1 MNGQSLK
8 RHRTTLS
15 IGSRYPL
22 FITAAVLLLGVLSG
36 CAMIGPDYV
45 KPTVQEPTE
54 WLAKEE
60 PKIKTDDIDYARW
73 WSVFNDPALN
83 RLVETAYHQNLNLQI
98 AGLRVL
104 QARAQLAI
112 AIGDQYP
119 QQQAGVFQY
128 DYTKTSKNAPGTAA
142 GDLNFNSLSLGFD
155 AAWELDIWG
164 KFRRN
169 VQSSVGNLEASVAG
183 YDDFLVTLTA
193 EVARTYVL
201 IRTNQERLDIAR
213 ENEKIQRRSLEIA
226 EARFKGGAVTE
237 LDVTQARSLLTST
250 QSTIPRFEQT
260 LRQFKNALATLL
272 GKLPGEIDALL
283 EGPGVIPK
291 VPAGAAV
298 GIPAELLR
306 RRPDIRLAEREL
318 AAQSALIGVAKAD
331 LYPHFQLFGSLGV
344 YTTDAGN
351 TQAGGGIGGVFDG
364 DSFSFFGGTGIRW
377 DILNYGRIKN
387 RVRLQDALFEERLVA
402 YENTVLQAAQE
413 AEDGIVAF
421 LRTQEQ
427 EKFLKESVDASK
439 RSVDLSMLQYREGLV
454 DYQRVLDTQRFL
466 TDQQDIQT
474 TVSGDVS
481 LSLVAVYKALGG
493 GWQYRIGKDFVA
505 DKYREQMRQRTD
517 WGKLLEPAKL
527 ETPPSENAT
536 DKWVWPDW

>member
-1 MNGQSLK
+1 MIRQHNQRRLK
-8 RHRTTLS
+8 SKIEAVLQCLMLS
-15 IGSRYPL
+15 IV
-22 FITAAVLLLGVLSG
+22 AAAFLSG
-36 CAMIGPDYV
+36 CAMVGPDYL
-45 KPTVQEPTE
+45 KPTAQEPKE
-54 WLAKEE
+54 WLQKED
-60 PKIKTDDIDYARW
+60 PKIKTEDIDYAKW
-73 WSVFNDPALN
+73 WTVFNDPVMN
-83 RLVETAYHQNLNLQI
+83 TLVEAAYNQNLNLQI

-104 QARAQLAI
+104 RARAQLAI

-119 QQQAGVFQY
+119 QQQFGSFEYA
-128 DYTKTSKNAPGTAA
+128 YTQASENAPGTALA
-142 GDLNFNSLSLGFD
+142 DNNYSSLDIGFD

-169 VQSSVGNLEASVAG
+169 VQSSVGNLEASVAS
-183 YDDFLVTLTA
+183 YDDFLVTLSA
-193 EVARTYVL
+193 EVARIYVL
-201 IRTNQERLDIAR
+201 IRTNEERLAIAR

-237 LDVTQARSLLTST
+237 LDVSQAKSLLTST
-250 QSTIPRFEQT
+250 QSTIPQFKQAI
-260 LRQFKNALATLL
+260 RQLKNALATLL
-272 GKLPGEIDALL
+272 GKLPGEIDAML

-291 VPAGAAV
+291 VPEGVAV

-331 LYPHFQLFGSLGV
+331 LYPHLQLFGSLGF
-344 YTTDAGN
+344 YTTDATN
-351 TQAGGGIGGVFDG
+351 TKAGDGIGGLFNG

-387 RVRLQDALFEERLVA
+387 RVRVQDARFEELLVN
-402 YENTVLQAAQE
+402 YENTVLEAAQE
-413 AEDGIVAF
+413 AEDGIVSL

-427 EKFLKESVDASK
+427 EKFLLESVVASK
-439 RSVDLSMLQYREGLV
+439 RSVDLSLIQYREGFT

-481 LSLVAVYKALGG
+481 LSLVAIYKALGG
-493 GWQYRIGKDFVA
+493 GWQYRVGKGFVA
-505 DKYREQMRQRTD
+505 EKYKEQMRQRTN

-527 ETPPSENAT
+527 ETPPSEKAT
-536 DKWVWPDW
+536 EKWLWPDW

>member
-1 MNGQSLK
+1 MVV
-8 RHRTTLS
+8 
-15 IGSRYPL
+15 
-22 FITAAVLLLGVLSG
+22 FFAAIALLGS
-36 CAMIGPDYV
+36 CAMVGPDYV
-45 KPTVQEPTE
+45 KPTLQEPGD
-54 WLAKEE
+54 WLEKGD
-60 PKIKTDDIDYARW
+60 PKIRTEDIDYSQW
-73 WSVFNDPALN
+73 WTVFNDPVLN
-83 RLVETAYHQNLNLQI
+83 RLMESAYNENLNLQI

-119 QQQAGVFQY
+119 QQQLGSFEYA
-128 DYTKTSKNAPGTAA
+128 YTQTSKNAPGTAFA
-142 GDLNFNSLSLGFD
+142 DTSYNSLSIGFD

-169 VQSSVGNLEASVAG
+169 VQSSVGNLEVSVAS

-193 EVARTYVL
+193 EVARIYVL
-201 IRTNQERLDIAR
+201 IRTSEERLGIAR

-226 EARFKGGAVTE
+226 VARFKGGAVTE
-237 LDVTQARSLLTST
+237 LDVTQAKSLLTNT
-250 QSTIPRFEQT
+250 QSTIPRFEQDI
-260 LRQFKNALATLL
+260 RQLKNALATLL
-272 GKLPGEIDALL
+272 AKLPGEIDAAM

-291 VPAGAAV
+291 VPEDVAV

-306 RRPDIRLAEREL
+306 RRPDIRLAERGL
-318 AAQSALIGVAKAD
+318 AGQSALIGVAKAD
-331 LYPHFQLFGSLGV
+331 LYPHLQLFGTLGF
-344 YTTDAGN
+344 YTTDADN
-351 TQAGGGIGGVFDG
+351 TSAGGGIGGLFDG
-364 DSFSFFGGTGIRW
+364 DSFSFLGGTGIRW

-387 RVRLQDALFEERLVA
+387 RVRVQDARFEELLVS
-402 YENTVLQAAQE
+402 YENTVLEAAQE

-427 EKFLKESVDASK
+427 EKFLLESVKASK
-439 RSVDLSMLQYREGLV
+439 RSVDLSMLQYREGLI

-481 LSLVAVYKALGG
+481 LSLVAIYKALGG

-505 DKYREQMRQRTD
+505 GKYKDQMQQRTN
-517 WGKLLEPAKL
+517 WGKLLEPEKL
-527 ETPPSENAT
+527 EVPPSETAT
-536 DKWVWPDW
+536 ESWMWPDW

>member
-1 MNGQSLK
+1 MIRQHNQRRLK
-8 RHRTTLS
+8 SKIEAVLQCLMLS
-15 IGSRYPL
+15 IV
-22 FITAAVLLLGVLSG
+22 AAAFLSG
-36 CAMIGPDYV
+36 CAMVGPDYL
-45 KPTVQEPTE
+45 KPTAQEPKE
-54 WLAKEE
+54 WLQKED
-60 PKIKTDDIDYARW
+60 PKIKTEDIDYAKW
-73 WSVFNDPALN
+73 WTVFNDPVMN
-83 RLVETAYHQNLNLQI
+83 TLVEAAYNQNLNLQI

-104 QARAQLAI
+104 RARAQLAI

-119 QQQAGVFQY
+119 QQQFGSFEYA
-128 DYTKTSKNAPGTAA
+128 YTQASENAPGTALA
-142 GDLNFNSLSLGFD
+142 DNNYSSLDIGFD

-169 VQSSVGNLEASVAG
+169 VQSSVGNLEASVAS
-183 YDDFLVTLTA
+183 YDDFLVTLSA
-193 EVARTYVL
+193 EVARIYVL
-201 IRTNQERLDIAR
+201 IRTNEERLAIAR

-237 LDVTQARSLLTST
+237 LDVSQAKSLLTST
-250 QSTIPRFEQT
+250 QSTIPQFKQAI
-260 LRQFKNALATLL
+260 RQLKNALATLL
-272 GKLPGEIDALL
+272 GKLPGEIDAML

-291 VPAGAAV
+291 VPEGVAV

-331 LYPHFQLFGSLGV
+331 LYPHLQLFGSLGF
-344 YTTDAGN
+344 YTTDANN
-351 TQAGGGIGGVFDG
+351 TKAGDGIGGLFDG
-364 DSFSFFGGTGIRW
+364 DSFSFLGGTGIRW

-387 RVRLQDALFEERLVA
+387 RVRVQDARFEELLVN
-402 YENTVLQAAQE
+402 YESTVLEAAQE
-413 AEDGIVAF
+413 AEDGIVSL

-427 EKFLKESVDASK
+427 EKFLLESVVASK
-439 RSVDLSMLQYREGLV
+439 RSVDLSLIQYREGFT

-481 LSLVAVYKALGG
+481 LSLVAIYKALGG
-493 GWQYRIGKDFVA
+493 GWQYRVGKGFVA
-505 DKYREQMRQRTD
+505 EKYKEQMRQRTN

-527 ETPPSENAT
+527 ETPPSEKAT
-536 DKWVWPDW
+536 EKWLWPDW

>member
-1 MNGQSLK
+1 MTRQNNQWRLK
-8 RHRTTLS
+8 SRIPTVSQCLMLS
-15 IGSRYPL
+15 VI
-22 FITAAVLLLGVLSG
+22 AVSFLSG
-36 CAMIGPDYV
+36 CAMVGPDYL
-45 KPTVQEPTE
+45 KPTAQEPKE
-54 WLAKEE
+54 WLEKED
-60 PKIKTDDIDYARW
+60 PKIRTEDIDYAKW
-73 WSVFNDPALN
+73 WTVFNDPVMN
-83 RLVETAYHQNLNLQI
+83 TLVEAAYNQNLNLQI

-119 QQQAGVFQY
+119 QQQFGSFEYA
-128 DYTKTSKNAPGTAA
+128 YTQTSKNAPGTALA
-142 GDLNFNSLSLGFD
+142 DTNYNSLNIGFD

-169 VQSSVGNLEASVAG
+169 VQSSVGNLEASVASF
-183 YDDFLVTLTA
+183 DDFLVTLTA
-193 EVARTYVL
+193 EVARIYVL
-201 IRTNQERLDIAR
+201 IRTNEERLAIAR

-237 LDVTQARSLLTST
+237 LDVTQARSLLTNT
-250 QSTIPRFEQT
+250 QSTIPRFKQAT
-260 LRQFKNALATLL
+260 RQLKNALATLL
-272 GKLPGEIDALL
+272 GKLPGEIDAML
-283 EGPGVIPK
+283 EGPGVIPE
-291 VPAGAAV
+291 VPEGVAV

-331 LYPHFQLFGSLGV
+331 LYPHLQLFGTLGFF
-344 YTTDAGN
+344 TTDAN
-351 TQAGGGIGGVFDG
+351 STKAGDGIGGLFDG

-387 RVRLQDALFEERLVA
+387 RVRVQDARFEELLVN
-402 YENTVLQAAQE
+402 YESTVLEAAQE
-413 AEDGIVAF
+413 AEDGIVSL
-421 LRTQEQ
+421 LRTMEQ
-427 EKFLKESVDASK
+427 EKFLFESVVASK
-439 RSVDLSMLQYREGLV
+439 RSVHLSLIQYREGFT

-466 TDQQDIQT
+466 TNQQDIQT

-481 LSLVAVYKALGG
+481 LSLVAIYKALGG

-505 DKYREQMRQRTD
+505 EKYKEQMRQRTN

-527 ETPPSENAT
+527 ETPPSEKAAQ
-536 DKWVWPDW
+536 KWQRPDW

>member
-1 MNGQSLK
+1 MNE
-8 RHRTTLS
+8 H
-15 IGSRYPL
+15 
-22 FITAAVLLLGVLSG
+22 ITRGFFRLVVFFAAIALLGG
-36 CAMIGPDYV
+36 CAMVGPDYV
-45 KPTVQEPTE
+45 KPTPQEPTD
-54 WLAKEE
+54 WLAKED
-60 PKIKTDDIDYARW
+60 PKVKTEDIDYAKW
-73 WSVFNDPALN
+73 WTVFNDPVMN
-83 RLVETAYHQNLNLQI
+83 TLVEAAYNQNLSLQI

-119 QQQAGVFQY
+119 QQQSGTFEYA
-128 DYTKTSKNAPGTAA
+128 YTQNSKNAPGSVAA
-142 GDLNFNSLSLGFD
+142 DLNYNSLDIGFD

-169 VQSSVGNLEASVAG
+169 VQTSVGNLEVSVAG

-193 EVARTYVL
+193 EVARIYVL
-201 IRTNQERLDIAR
+201 IRTTEERLAIAR
-213 ENEKIQRRSLEIA
+213 ENVKIQRRSLEIA

-250 QSTIPRFEQT
+250 QSTIPRFEQDS
-260 LRQFKNALATLL
+260 RQLKNALATLL
-272 GKLPGEIDALL
+272 GKLPGEIDAMM

-291 VPAGAAV
+291 VPEDVAV

-318 AAQSALIGVAKAD
+318 ASQSAQIGVAKAD
-331 LYPHFQLFGSLGV
+331 LYPHLQLFGTLGF
-344 YTTDAGN
+344 YTTDADN
-351 TQAGGGIGGVFDG
+351 TRAGGGIGGVFDG

-387 RVRLQDALFEERLVA
+387 RVRVQDARFEQLLVS
-402 YENTVLQAAQE
+402 YENTVLEAAQE

-427 EKFLKESVDASK
+427 EKFLLESVNASK
-439 RSVDLSMLQYREGLV
+439 RSVDLSMLQYREGLT

-481 LSLVAVYKALGG
+481 LSLVSIYKALGG

-505 DKYREQMRQRTD
+505 GKYKDQMRQRTN
-517 WGKLLEPAKL
+517 WGKLLEPEKL

-536 DKWVWPDW
+536 EEWMWPDW

>member
-1 MNGQSLK
+1 MKCNRPAFQMVV
-8 RHRTTLS
+8 LS
-15 IGSRYPL
+15 A
-22 FITAAVLLLGVLSG
+22 FIIVLSG
-36 CAMIGPDYV
+36 CAMVGPDYV
-45 KPTVQEPTE
+45 KPTVKEPQD
-54 WLAKEE
+54 WLERE
-60 PKIKTDDIDYARW
+60 DPRIKTEDIDYAQW
-73 WSVFNDPALN
+73 WTVFNDPVLN
-83 RLVETAYHQNLNLQI
+83 NLVESAYGQNLNLQA

-112 AIGDQYP
+112 AIGDKYP
-119 QQQAGVFQY
+119 QQQAGTFEY
-128 DYTKTSKNAPGTAA
+128 AYTQTSKNAPGSAA
-142 GDLNFNSLSLGFD
+142 GNLTYNSLDIGFD

-193 EVARTYVL
+193 EVARIYVL
-201 IRTNQERLDIAR
+201 IRTNEERLAIAR
-213 ENEKIQRRSLEIA
+213 ENEKIQKRSLEIA

-250 QSTIPRFEQT
+250 QSTIPAFQQT
-260 LRQFKNALATLL
+260 IRQFKNALATLL
-272 GKLPGEIDALL
+272 GKLPGEIDAMM
-283 EGPGVIPK
+283 EGDGKIPK
-291 VPAGAAV
+291 VPADVAV

-331 LYPHFQLFGSLGV
+331 LFPHFQLFGSLGFF
-344 YTTDAGN
+344 TADSGN
-351 TQAGGGIGGVFDG
+351 TMSGDGIGGIFDG
-364 DSFSFFGGTGIRW
+364 DSFSFFGGTGVRW

-387 RVRLQDALFEERLVA
+387 RVRVQDALFEELIVS
-402 YENTVLQAAQE
+402 YENTVLEAAQE

-421 LRTQEQ
+421 IRTQEQ
-427 EKFLKESVDASK
+427 EKYLLQSVSASK
-439 RSVDLSMLQYREGLV
+439 RSVDLSMLQYREGLT

-481 LSLVAVYKALGG
+481 LSLVSIYKALGG

-505 DKYREQMRQRTD
+505 GKYKDQMRQRTN
-517 WGKLLEPAKL
+517 WGKLLDPEKL
-527 ETPPSENAT
+527 ETPPSEQST
-536 DKWVWPDW
+536 DKWLWPDW

>member
-1 MNGQSLK
+1 MKFK
-8 RHRTTLS
+8 R
-15 IGSRYPL
+15 
-22 FITAAVLLLGVLSG
+22 FAFKMAVFFAATALVGG
-36 CAMIGPDYV
+36 CAMVGPDYV
-45 KPTVQEPTE
+45 KPTVQEPKD
-54 WLAKEE
+54 WLEKED
-60 PKIKTDDIDYARW
+60 PKIKTEDIDYAKW
-73 WSVFNDPALN
+73 WTVFNDPALN
-83 RLVETAYHQNLNLQI
+83 SLVETAYNQNLNLQI

-112 AIGDQYP
+112 AIGEQYP
-119 QQQAGVFQY
+119 QHQSGIFQY
-128 DYTKTSKNAPGTAA
+128 DYTKASKNAPGSVAA
-142 GDLNFNSLSLGFD
+142 DLNYNSLNIGFD

-193 EVARTYVL
+193 EVARIYVL
-201 IRTNQERLDIAR
+201 IRTNEARLAIAR
-213 ENEKIQRRSLEIA
+213 ENVKIQRRSLEIA

-237 LDVTQARSLLTST
+237 LDVTQARSLLTNT
-250 QSTIPRFEQT
+250 QSTIPSFEQT
-260 LRQFKNALATLL
+260 IRQLKNALATLL
-272 GKLPGEIDALL
+272 GKLPGEIDAML
-283 EGPGVIPK
+283 EGPDWIPK
-291 VPAGAAV
+291 VPAGVTV

-318 AAQSALIGVAKAD
+318 AAQSAQIGVAKAD
-331 LYPHFQLFGSLGV
+331 LYPHLQLFGTLGF

-351 TQAGGGIGGVFDG
+351 TRAGDGIGGLFDG
-364 DSFSFFGGTGIRW
+364 DSFSFLGGTGIRW

-387 RVRLQDALFEERLVA
+387 RVRVQDARFEELLVT
-402 YENTVLQAAQE
+402 YENTVLEAAQE

-427 EKFLKESVDASK
+427 EKFLLESVDASK

-466 TDQQDIQT
+466 SDQQDVQT
-474 TVSGDVS
+474 TVSGNVS
-481 LSLVAVYKALGG
+481 LSLVAIYKALGG

-505 DKYREQMRQRTD
+505 DKYKEQMRQRTH

-536 DKWVWPDW
+536 EKWLWPDW